1 MIDDAE
7 IHRSRLLVVD
17 DSNANIQLLLRLLH
31 GAGYVS
37 VASTQDPGA
46 VQELHRLHRYDLILL
61 DIQMPG
67 IDGFEVMKRLKL
79 LEPDGYLPVLAI
91 TANAAHKLHALQAGA
106 RDFVGKP
113 FDLAEVLMRV
123 RNLLEVRLLHQSL
136 REHGQRLEALAL
148 HDALTGLAN
157 RRLLTERLAVALA
170 HARRSGNA
178 MAVVYFD
185 LDGFKA
191 VNDTHGHATG
201 DVLLQMV
208 AERFRRSVR
217 EEDTVARLG
226 GDEFL
231 LLMDHVE
238 GIDHATLL
246 ATKLIEAIAAPYAI
260 ADQAVTITASAGIG
274 MYPQHGADGDALMKS
289 ADRALFAAKHAG
301 KNTVRIADPAAPVPA
316 SVKAPA

>member
-1 MIDDAE
+1 MIADAE
-7 IHRSRLLVVD
+7 IHRCKLLVVD
-17 DSNANIQLLLRLLH
+17 DRISNVQLLQRLLA

-46 VQELHRLHRYDLILL
+46 VQELHRLNRYDLILL

-67 IDGFEVMKRLKL
+67 MDGFEVMKNLKE

-123 RNLLEVRLLHQSL
+123 RNLLEVRLLHKSL
-136 REHGQRLEALAL
+136 REHSQRLEALAL

-157 RRLLTERLAVALA
+157 RRLLNERLAVALS
-170 HARRSGNA
+170 HARRGGNA

-208 AERFRRSVR
+208 AERFLKTVR

-231 LLMDHVE
+231 LLLDRVE
-238 GIDHATLL
+238 DAEHAATL
-246 ATKLIEAIAAPYAI
+246 AAKLIE
-260 ADQAVTITASAGIG
+260 V
-274 MYPQHGADGDALMKS
+274 L
-289 ADRALFAAKHAG
+289 G
-301 KNTVRIADPAAPVPA
+301 KT
-316 SVKAPA
+316 